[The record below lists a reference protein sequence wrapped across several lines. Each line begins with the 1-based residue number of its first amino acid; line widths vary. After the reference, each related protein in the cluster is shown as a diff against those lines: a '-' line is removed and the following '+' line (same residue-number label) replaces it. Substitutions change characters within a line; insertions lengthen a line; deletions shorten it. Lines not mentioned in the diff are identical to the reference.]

1 MTEAQRWLLKVGLDD
16 KCVGTMSRTEGG
28 MVIVDGGLIYVSDL
42 MMAWAKRSHTR
53 RTSMM
58 NDLQKRFEETGKS
71 YFITREEDGDLILYF
86 NPEYVRWLESGNK
99 ELLEALKEIR
109 NWSLITGTG
118 FNREGI
124 AGIAGIAEKAIAE
137 AIQGEQG

>member
-1 MTEAQRWLLKVGLDD
+1 
-16 KCVGTMSRTEGG
+16 
-28 MVIVDGGLIYVSDL
+28 
-42 MMAWAKRSHTR
+42 
-53 RTSMM
+53 MM
-58 NDLQKRFEETGKS
+58 NDLQRRFEETGKS
-71 YFITREEDGDLILYF
+71 YFITREEDGDLIRYF

-137 AIQGEQG
+137 AIQGEPV